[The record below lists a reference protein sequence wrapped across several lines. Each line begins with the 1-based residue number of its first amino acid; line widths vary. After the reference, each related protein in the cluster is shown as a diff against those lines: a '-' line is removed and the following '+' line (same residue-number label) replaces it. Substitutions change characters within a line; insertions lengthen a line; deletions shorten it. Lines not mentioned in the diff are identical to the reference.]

1 MITLAYSL
9 SVLLMILF
17 PVALAVALRR
27 RVQVP
32 WFLFLVGTATFIG
45 SQAVHLPLNHWLTDL
60 GVLPHSMLEGRR
72 WQTALLMGLT
82 AGLCEETARAVG
94 YALLRRWRR
103 FEDGLMMGLG
113 HGGIEAMIFG
123 GVLTA
128 ATLSSLMALS
138 KIDPNTLHLSADQLA
153 AVNRQLAVFTVSPF
167 YAALPLVERILA
179 VGLHVTLSLLVWRA
193 FERRNPLYFVL
204 AISYHMV
211 VDAAAVTAA
220 QYELSGITVE
230 LGLLAMLAP
239 GVLWVWL
246 SRPRSLASHP
256 VAPASMEWRTFV
268 AAVRKE
274 WLQQWR
280 TKRLLVMLA
289 VFVLFGLTS
298 PLLAYFTPQMLKMV
312 PGTEQFAALVP
323 TPTAADA
330 MAQYVKNLTQFGFML
345 AVLLGMGAVAGEKE
359 RGTAALILSKPLPR
373 WAFVLSK
380 FTAQMAGYS
389 LGFVLAALGAFY
401 YTLFLF
407 GPVDFGSF
415 MLSNLLLLLWLLVF
429 VAVALLG
436 STLGGSTGAAAG
448 IGLGGAV
455 VLLLA
460 GNLPQVG
467 PLMPNGL
474 IAWASQIGLGTSGS
488 AAASNG
494 GAVAAAL
501 TLIVLCLLGALAA
514 FERQEL

>member
-17 PVALAVALRR
+17 PVALAVVLRR

-60 GVLPHSMLEGRR
+60 GALPHSMLEGRR

-128 ATLSSLMALS
+128 ATLSSLLALS
-138 KIDPNTLHLSADQLA
+138 KVDLNTLHLSAEQLA
-153 AVNRQLAVFTVSPF
+153 AVNRQLEVFTASPF

-179 VGLHVTLSLLVWRA
+179 VGLHVTLSMLVWRA
-193 FERRNPLYFVL
+193 FERRNPFYFVL
-204 AISYHMV
+204 AIIYHMA
-211 VDAAAVTAA
+211 VDAAAVTAT
-220 QYELSGITVE
+220 QYELSGITIE
-230 LGLLAMLAP
+230 SGLLVMLAP
-239 GVLWVWL
+239 GLIWVWL
-246 SRPRSLASHP
+246 TRPPALPSHP
-256 VAPASMEWRTFV
+256 VAPVATEWRAFV
-268 AAVRKE
+268 AAVHKE

-280 TKRLLVMLA
+280 TKRLLVTLA

-312 PGTEQFAALVP
+312 PGAEQFAALVP

-359 RGTAALILSKPLPR
+359 RGTAALVLSKPLPR

-380 FTAQMAGYS
+380 FTAQTAGYL
-389 LGFVLAALGAFY
+389 LGFAIAALGAFY

-407 GPVDFGSF
+407 GPANFGSF

-436 STLGGSTGAAAG
+436 STLGGSIGAAAG

-460 GNLPQVG
+460 GSLPQVG

-488 AAASNG
+488 ASAANG

-501 TLIVLCLLGALAA
+501 TLIVLCLVGALAA